1 MLASVEWPGLTY
13 LLRRPLEKFEHN
25 GQEWDRSWG
34 DLIDSLKNF
43 AVICDPDVWRVL
55 ESLLRTR
62 WKGTPNSLWDYRPG
76 EWCVQFCWISGGDV
90 SAGCVH
96 YTSTLRDEV
105 SLQATSSVEVYS
117 LGSCGW
123 HLATSSRIVDRS
135 WSCQDYAAAKY
146 IFRTS
151 PIANPATDQIDREHY
166 PCRIVS
172 WCQHNILV

>member
-13 LLRRPLEKFEHN
+13 LLRRPLEKLEHN

-62 WKGTPNSLWDYRPG
+62 WKGTPNNSLWDYRPG
-76 EWCVQFCWISGGDV
+76 EWYVEFCWISGGDV

-117 LGSCGW
+117 LRSHEW
-123 HLATSSRIVDRS
+123 HLATFSRIVDKS
-135 WSCQDYAAAKY
+135 WSCQDEGEEKY
-146 IFRTS
+146 IVRTS
-151 PIANPATDQIDREHY
+151 TIVNPAMDRIGHEHY
-166 PCRIVS
+166 PCTIVS
-172 WCQHNILV
+172 WCRHSLS